1 MAENLNLENISTY
14 PTKILEKYQR
24 AITKE
29 LEKRSGSEL
38 KAIKKQLAKL
48 AEMTGMKIVEEETGG
63 SPPKEENEIVVSASE
78 ETSTQVPQS
87 TEPIEVPSPTEG
99 KGEEAVIPLV
109 EKKKKRRS
117 VPRRKSR
124 AR

>member
-1 MAENLNLENISTY
+1 MAENLNLETISTY

-48 AEMTGMKIVEEETGG
+48 AEMTGMKIVEEETAG
-63 SPPKEENEIVVSASE
+63 SPLKEENELTVTASE
-78 ETSTQVPQS
+78 ETPTEVPQS
-87 TEPIEVPSPTEG
+87 AEPIEAPSPTEG
-99 KGEEAVIPLV
+99 KAEEAVIPL
-109 EKKKKRRS
+109 EKKKKGRP

>member
-1 MAENLNLENISTY
+1 
-14 PTKILEKYQR
+14 
-24 AITKE
+24 
-29 LEKRSGSEL
+29 
-38 KAIKKQLAKL
+38 
-48 AEMTGMKIVEEETGG
+48 MKIVEEETEG

-99 KGEEAVIPLV
+99 KGGEAVIPLV
-109 EKKKKRRS
+109 EEKKKGRS